1 MNIVNLSH
9 LKKLDRRRVGFT
21 QYTSATPHDNRQT
34 IIRRLHC
41 ELKHDK
47 RPRNDE
53 QTYDTGSPPP
63 PPHGT
68 PQRYW
73 METNS
78 ENYLRRGKVFWP
90 FMGIPSARRLY
101 I

>member
-41 ELKHDK
+41 ELKHSK

-63 PPHGT
+63 PPHCT

-73 METNS
+73 ELLIRES
-78 ENYLRRGKVFWP
+78 CLWCVYQVLWLALGRP
-90 FMGIPSARRLY
+90 YS
-101 I
+101 